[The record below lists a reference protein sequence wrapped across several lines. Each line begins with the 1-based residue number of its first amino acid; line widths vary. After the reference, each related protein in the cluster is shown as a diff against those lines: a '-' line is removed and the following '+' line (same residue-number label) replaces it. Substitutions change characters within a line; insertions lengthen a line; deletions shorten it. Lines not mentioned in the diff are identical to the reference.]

1 MSEPYFETWRDIAL
15 CRQIPGDLW
24 FPEKGE
30 SAKAA
35 KRVCAACPVRQACLD
50 YAMRHDERFGIYG
63 GLTERE
69 RKALR
74 RKRAGC
80 LAPVVT
86 LPVPS
91 VPQQQPRRA
100 A

>member
-1 MSEPYFETWRDIAL
+1 MSGPFVPTWRDIAL

-24 FPEKGE
+24 FPEKGD

-35 KRVCAACPVRQACLD
+35 KQVCAACPVRQACLD

-74 RKRAGC
+74 RQARPPATVTS
-80 LAPVVT
+80 LPMPVVAT
-86 LPVPS
+86 E
-91 VPQQQPRRA
+91 QHREA